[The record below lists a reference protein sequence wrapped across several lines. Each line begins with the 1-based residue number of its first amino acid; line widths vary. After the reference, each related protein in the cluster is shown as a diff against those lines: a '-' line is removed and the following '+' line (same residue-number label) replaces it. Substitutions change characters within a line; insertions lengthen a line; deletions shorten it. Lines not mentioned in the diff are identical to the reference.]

1 MKSKIKVVSLAE
13 VYVND
18 ELLFRSKNKWT
29 RYFMST
35 MIISIGGIESNP
47 GTHSSRTYIMGNYW
61 DARVGTDTSTPTEP
75 TMSDLVSKVDTPPD
89 SKVRRLIY
97 SSSEGL
103 YITEFVFSWN
113 AGTLPDMTIG
123 EFGVYLYLGDD
134 SWSSPML
141 NPHTGEGIYDPYGNS
156 SKRLASR
163 IASADGSFDAFEFCG
178 SIDPLTFKWR
188 FQVAIT

>member
-61 DARVGTDTSTPTEP
+61 DARAGTDTSTPTEP

-89 SKVRRLIY
+89 SKNSVIFKNVDYTKYWSRHK
-97 SSSEGL
+97 
-103 YITEFVFSWN
+103 FVWN

-156 SKRLASR
+156 SKGLHH
-163 IASADGSFDAFEFCG
+163 
-178 SIDPLTFKWR
+178 
-188 FQVAIT
+188 V